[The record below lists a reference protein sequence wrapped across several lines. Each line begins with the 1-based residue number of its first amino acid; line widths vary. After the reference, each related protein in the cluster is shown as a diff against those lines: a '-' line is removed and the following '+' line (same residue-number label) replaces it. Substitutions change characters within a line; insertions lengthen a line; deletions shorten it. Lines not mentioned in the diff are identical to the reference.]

1 MPAQR
6 TSKYTPHY
14 DRGLEQ
20 LFKEI
25 SLAIL
30 GKYIKLICKEMDL
43 DKIMETT
50 IDTEDKGNGIIKY
63 YKWGIWEAVVLQI
76 LN

>member
-1 MPAQR
+1 MFTVNGNCSHAYQR
-6 TSKYTPHY
+6 TSKHTPHY
-14 DRGLEQ
+14 NLGLEQ

-25 SLAIL
+25 SLVIL

-50 IDTEDKGNGIIKY
+50 IDTEDKG
-63 YKWGIWEAVVLQI
+63 
-76 LN
+76 